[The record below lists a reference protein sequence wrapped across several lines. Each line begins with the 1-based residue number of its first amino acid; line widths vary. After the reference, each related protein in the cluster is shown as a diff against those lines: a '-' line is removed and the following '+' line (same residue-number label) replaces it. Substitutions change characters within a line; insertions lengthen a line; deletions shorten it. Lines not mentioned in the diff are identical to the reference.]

1 MDDLPVV
8 CLVGSTKPEWRQR
21 YMDVQRELCYR
32 GYVVLSVSVFKNG
45 VNEAEMESHREL
57 LERIHFKKMD
67 MAAVVVLIHADAVGT
82 HTAMEMARCRRQ
94 GKPLVVFTNG
104 EEADGRIRHELN
116 ELEWARRRR
125 P

>member
-1 MDDLPVV
+1 MGDLPVV

-45 VNEAEMESHREL
+45 ANEVEMESHRAL

-67 MAAVVVLIHADAVGT
+67 MAEVVVLVHADAVGT
-82 HTAMEMARCRRQ
+82 HTAMEIARCHRQ
-94 GKPLVVFTNG
+94 GKPVVVFTNG
-104 EEADGRIRHELN
+104 EETDSRIRSEL
-116 ELEWARRRR
+116 ARIEAKGVR